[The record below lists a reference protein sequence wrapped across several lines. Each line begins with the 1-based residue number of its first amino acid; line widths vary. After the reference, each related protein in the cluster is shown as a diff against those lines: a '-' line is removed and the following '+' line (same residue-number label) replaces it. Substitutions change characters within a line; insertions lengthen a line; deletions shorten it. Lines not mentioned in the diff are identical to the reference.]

1 MADHGYHLQYLL
13 YTIALDRYLTLR
25 LPGYRYETQF
35 GGVLYLF
42 VRGVRPAWSATGSDI
57 PGDGTPVP
65 AACGVFFHRPKHD
78 MLRALDDLLGAPRP
92 KGVTG

>member
-1 MADHGYHLQYLL
+1 
-13 YTIALDRYLTLR
+13 
-25 LPGYRYETQF
+25 
-35 GGVLYLF
+35 
-42 VRGVRPAWSATGSDI
+42 
-57 PGDGTPVP
+57 VP